1 LSEHPARSAGEI
13 TYGSYLALEELL
25 TLQRPR
31 TSPEHPDELLFIVVH
46 QASELWFKVLLHELE
61 ALVTQ
66 LQRGDV
72 LASVFALKR
81 INALMSIVTAQ
92 LSALDTLPPHRFAEF
107 RGYLGSSS
115 GSQSAQFRALE
126 AASGLR
132 EPHFLAALEEH
143 GEPPALVKEWLARPT
158 LQQLFDDLLDRH
170 RVTLEAVYQDP
181 GQSPLLLLAESLL
194 EYEQS
199 FALWRYLHVQLVERI
214 IGPLTGGTGGTL
226 GAKYLQRTVTQRFS
240 RSCGKCGPDSSDRT
254 RRHRRGEGAGHLD
267 SDGVAHTG
275 MAGGQ
280 AVLVRVDDDAR
291 WRRKCKSLRDHD
303 ESSRRDARRRTA
315 PRARRMA
322 RLTRAAAWRL
332 RRPRRRVLGGSIDR
346 HRRAR

>member
-1 LSEHPARSAGEI
+1 MSTHATAASGGEI
-13 TYGSYLALEELL
+13 TYPSYLALDELL
-25 TLQRPR
+25 ALQRPR
-31 TSPEHPDELLFIVVH
+31 SSPEHPDELLFIVVH

-61 ALVTQ
+61 ALVDQ
-66 LQRGDV
+66 LARGDV

-132 EPHFLAALEEH
+132 EPNFLAALAEH
-143 GEPPALVKEWLARPT
+143 GEPPELVKRWLARPT
-158 LQQLFDDLLDRH
+158 LQQLFDGLLERH
-170 RVTLEAVYQDP
+170 RVTLEMVYQDRA
-181 GQSPLLLLAESLL
+181 QSALLLLAESLL

-226 GAKYLQRTVTQRFS
+226 GAKYLQRTVSQRFFPKLWEVRS
-240 RSCGKCGPDSSDRT
+240 RFFGSDPG
-254 RRHRRGEGAGHLD
+254 GE
-267 SDGVAHTG
+267 
-275 MAGGQ
+275 
-280 AVLVRVDDDAR
+280 
-291 WRRKCKSLRDHD
+291 
-303 ESSRRDARRRTA
+303 SR
-315 PRARRMA
+315 
-322 RLTRAAAWRL
+322 
-332 RRPRRRVLGGSIDR
+332 
-346 HRRAR
+346 